1 MKTGTQEL
9 IPYED
14 QIYLEAAIIGV
25 SDNSLQLESTQNVLG
40 SYSAIRAYALHDEV
54 LTPLG
59 EEWQIVP
66 ANTSYSRLSVVR
78 DIPVTLDDGTES
90 VFGPGTVLQVTGT
103 DGKSFVDVITSDGV
117 TGRIAIEQP
126 AGDWQWYIDGES
138 ELEYFELV
146 PYVG

>member
-1 MKTGTQEL
+1 MSGRSF
-9 IPYED
+9 PR
-14 QIYLEAAIIGV
+14 
-25 SDNSLQLESTQNVLG
+25 
-40 SYSAIRAYALHDEV
+40 IRAIPACPLCGIFPSRWTTAL
-54 LTPLG
+54 
-59 EEWQIVP
+59 
-66 ANTSYSRLSVVR
+66 
-78 DIPVTLDDGTES
+78 ES

-117 TGRIAIEQP
+117 TGCIAIEQP

>member
-1 MKTGTQEL
+1 MCL
-9 IPYED
+9 IAFALNAEPRCPLL
-14 QIYLEAAIIGV
+14 IAANR
-25 SDNSLQLESTQNVLG
+25 DEFHDRPT
-40 SYSAIRAYALHDEV
+40 AALHR
-54 LTPLG
+54 
-59 EEWQIVP
+59 W
-66 ANTSYSRLSVVR
+66 
-78 DIPVTLDDGTES
+78 TLDDGTES

>member
-1 MKTGTQEL
+1 
-9 IPYED
+9 
-14 QIYLEAAIIGV
+14 
-25 SDNSLQLESTQNVLG
+25 
-40 SYSAIRAYALHDEV
+40 
-54 LTPLG
+54 
-59 EEWQIVP
+59 
-66 ANTSYSRLSVVR
+66 
-78 DIPVTLDDGTES
+78 
-90 VFGPGTVLQVTGT
+90 LQVTGT

>member
-1 MKTGTQEL
+1 M
-9 IPYED
+9 
-14 QIYLEAAIIGV
+14 
-25 SDNSLQLESTQNVLG
+25 
-40 SYSAIRAYALHDEV
+40 
-54 LTPLG
+54 G
-59 EEWQIVP
+59 EENKNWFARHRTAVFGIAVAVLILNLVVLVVVP
-66 ANTSYSRLSVVR
+66 TQTPVELSQT
-78 DIPVTLDDGTES
+78 VTEYALDDGTES

>member
-1 MKTGTQEL
+1 M
-9 IPYED
+9 
-14 QIYLEAAIIGV
+14 
-25 SDNSLQLESTQNVLG
+25 
-40 SYSAIRAYALHDEV
+40 

-59 EEWQIVP
+59 DEWQIVP

>member
-1 MKTGTQEL
+1 M
-9 IPYED
+9 
-14 QIYLEAAIIGV
+14 
-25 SDNSLQLESTQNVLG
+25 LG
-40 SYSAIRAYALHDEV
+40 SYSAIRAYALHDDV

-59 EEWQIVP
+59 DAWQIVP

-126 AGDWQWYIDGES
+126 AGDWQW
-138 ELEYFELV
+138 
-146 PYVG
+146 